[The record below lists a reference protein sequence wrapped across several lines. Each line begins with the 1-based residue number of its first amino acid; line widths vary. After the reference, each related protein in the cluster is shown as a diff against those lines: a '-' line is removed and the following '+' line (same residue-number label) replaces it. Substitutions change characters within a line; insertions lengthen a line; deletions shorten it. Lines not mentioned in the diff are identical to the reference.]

1 MTSTAV
7 SDTGPI
13 EPATSGARV
22 SSDLLS
28 RLRDLT
34 PAVVAGT
41 LFLVGWELTVRLFGI
56 QEFLLPRPSSIVSAL
71 VDNWNGSDRGSSVPL
86 WQAGWNTTVIAVTG
100 LVAGVALGGLLA
112 LLVTRFGRFGRAVT
126 PLAVAANATPIIAL
140 APIFNAWFGITSM
153 VSNQAVVVVV
163 VFFPVFVN
171 TARGLLDVE
180 PAQLELMRSYGT
192 SELSVLRHVRI
203 PNAVPFFLTS
213 LRLAAPLSVIAA
225 IVAEYFGGPQDRLGP
240 VITQNASF
248 ARYDVAWAAIVVA
261 SVVGLVLFG
270 LALAVEK
277 LAMPWRRP
285 D

>member
-1 MTSTAV
+1 MTAQAV
-7 SDTGPI
+7 LRPEGSGFKSSLVGRRLVAFGPAI
-13 EPATSGARV
+13 
-22 SSDLLS
+22 
-28 RLRDLT
+28 
-34 PAVVAGT
+34 VAGVV
-41 LFLVGWELTVRLFGI
+41 FVVFWELAVRILGI
-56 QEFLLPRPSSIVSAL
+56 REFLLPRPSSIVTAL
-71 VDNWNGSDRGSSVPL
+71 VENWNGGEGTSTVAL
-86 WQAGWNTTVIAVTG
+86 WRAGWNTTVIAVTG
-100 LVAGVALGGLLA
+100 LLVGVILGGLLA
-112 LLVTRFGRFGRAVT
+112 LGVTRHVRLGRAIT

-140 APIFNAWFGITSM
+140 APIFNAWFGITSL

-192 SELSVLRHVRI
+192 SDMAVLRHVRI
-203 PNAVPFFLTS
+203 PNALPFFLTS

-261 SVVGLVLFG
+261 SVVGLALFV
-270 LALAVEK
+270 LALVVER
-277 LAMPWRRP
+277 LAMPWRASSP
-285 D
+285 